1 MVSFPISESKQKK
14 LLERMQV
21 LGIQEVD
28 IHESFVRGSGRGG
41 QKINKTSSCVVLK
54 HLPTGISVKCQK
66 ERQRSLNRFLARRL
80 LADKI
85 EQHLTGNILEK
96 SKKMEK
102 IRKQKKKRRKKAV
115 LKIQEKKIN

>member
-1 MVSFPISESKQKK
+1 MVSFPISENKQKK

-28 IHESFVRGSGRGG
+28 IRESFVRGSGRGG

-54 HLPTGISVKCQK
+54 HIPTGISVKCQK
-66 ERQRSLNRFLARRL
+66 ERQRSINRFLARRL
-80 LADKI
+80 LADRI

-96 SKKMEK
+96 NKKTEK

-115 LKIQEKKIN
+115 LKVQKKKFN